1 MDDIDMNDQQPTS
14 RRTGVAIEIR
24 GDWEWVE
31 DGPWNHRT
39 KRTDPDGT
47 VTTTTDP
54 DGTVTT
60 TTEIGGVVTTVVT
73 ESPGGI
79 MPRKYRKGAT

>member
-47 VTTTTDP
+47 VTTTT
-54 DGTVTT
+54 
-60 TTEIGGVVTTVVT
+60 EIGGVVTTVVT